1 MRKIILFL
9 LLLPFTVFAQEVNY
23 PAVDGWAR
31 SGKTLFFNSENL
43 YEHIDGASEF
53 YLSYGFQSL

>member
-31 SGKTLFFNSENL
+31 SGKTLFFNSVNL

-53 YLSYGFQSL
+53 YLS